1 MVIAAFNQEKAL
13 VGAFSVITNLRME
26 LFGALIVT
34 ACAAADSAETP
45 RLSMVSIRS
54 PLNSRH
60 KLRSDIN
67 MDKSYNILLS
77 YIMEISGNL
86 TTSWEDI

>member
-1 MVIAAFNQEKAL
+1 MD
-13 VGAFSVITNLRME
+13 

-34 ACAAADSAETP
+34 ACAAADTAETP

-67 MDKSYNILLS
+67 MDKSYSIL
-77 YIMEISGNL
+77 
-86 TTSWEDI
+86 